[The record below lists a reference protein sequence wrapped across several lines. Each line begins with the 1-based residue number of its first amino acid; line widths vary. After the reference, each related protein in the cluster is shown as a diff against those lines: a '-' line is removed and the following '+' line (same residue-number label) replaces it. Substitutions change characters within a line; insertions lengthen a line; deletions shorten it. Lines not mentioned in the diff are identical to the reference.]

1 MPTIN
6 AVDEERS
13 IVSGDFTAASSGGD
27 SFVNTKETF
36 LLIQNTGGS
45 NRTVTIAAAGQCDQG
60 FLHSLVLTVAPGLL
74 KTRLFPQS
82 RFGSKPNVTYD
93 AVTDLSL
100 VAVRGGSYEG

>member
-27 SFVNTKETF
+27 DFVNTKETF
-36 LLIQNTGGS
+36 LLIQNVGGS
-45 NRTVTIAAAGQCDQG
+45 DRTVTIAATGHCDQA
-60 FLHSLVLTVAPGLL
+60 FLHNLVLTVAPGLL
-74 KTRLFPQS
+74 KTRLLPQS
-82 RFGSKPNVTYD
+82 RFGGKPSVTYD